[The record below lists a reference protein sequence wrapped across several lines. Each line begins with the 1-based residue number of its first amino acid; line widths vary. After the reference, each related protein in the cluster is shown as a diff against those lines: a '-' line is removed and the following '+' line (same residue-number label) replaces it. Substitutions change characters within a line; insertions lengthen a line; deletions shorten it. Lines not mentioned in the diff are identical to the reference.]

1 LTLNDEALEGN
12 SKRVFQFII
21 ESPGCHLRKIKRE
34 LAISMGTAQYHLGK
48 LEKMRKIVSQ
58 KHGLRKHYFVLGV
71 FGQEERALLQVLGNE
86 TAREILMLIGE
97 QADLTQTDIVNR
109 IGISHP
115 SVNWHIRRLSALGI
129 IEQVREGKFKR
140 FKFHGDPKHIVA
152 LLRNY
157 YPSVWDR
164 WSSKL
169 AETFLALSREASQ
182 PADQQEEEPE

>member
-1 LTLNDEALEGN
+1 
-12 SKRVFQFII
+12 
-21 ESPGCHLRKIKRE
+21 
-34 LAISMGTAQYHLGK
+34 
-48 LEKMRKIVSQ
+48 
-58 KHGLRKHYFVLGV
+58 
-71 FGQEERALLQVLGNE
+71 
-86 TAREILMLIGE
+86 
-97 QADLTQTDIVNR
+97 
-109 IGISHP
+109 
-115 SVNWHIRRLSALGI
+115 VNWHIRRLSALGI

-140 FKFHGDPKHIVA
+140 FKLHGDPKHIVA